1 MLIYLDLNIQC
12 KYALIVNYIVLF
24 IILLLTFYSLFLIM
38 RFVLNMF
45 NFSQE
50 VQYNYTEKRLVAKI
64 ERKKKQMETTKKNSF
79 ANKIIEIIKILWK

>member
-1 MLIYLDLNIQC
+1 
-12 KYALIVNYIVLF
+12 
-24 IILLLTFYSLFLIM
+24 M

-50 VQYNYTEKRLVAKI
+50 IQYNYTEKRLVAKI